1 MNLTEKVAVL
11 DRKGMRLESIDA
23 DRDDSILMEND
34 AAMLLAPRDLKA
46 LRMSELNQ
54 LAVFRWV

>member
-1 MNLTEKVAVL
+1 MNLTEEVAVL

-34 AAMLLAPRDLKA
+34 AAMLLAPRNLKA
-46 LRMSELNQ
+46 LRMGELNQ